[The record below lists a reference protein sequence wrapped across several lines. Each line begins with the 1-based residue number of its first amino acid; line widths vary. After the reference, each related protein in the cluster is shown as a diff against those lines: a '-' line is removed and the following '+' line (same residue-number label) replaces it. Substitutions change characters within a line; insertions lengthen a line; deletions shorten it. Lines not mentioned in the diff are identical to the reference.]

1 MSILS
6 SGRLSRLPL
15 RYRSVVEPMRAKKA
29 KKAKKAKLIPALAK
43 KAKRLPA
50 LYKNAKRISVP
61 RLLGWKPRHVRL
73 SIENRRQLAI
83 KKFSSNPLSDEY
95 YTGAAAWESF
105 AQERSLKR
113 VWEPFAGDG
122 KIVTE
127 WAKLGVDCVMSSGDF
142 WDNLKLPEGIDYI
155 ATNPPFSFKWLVL
168 ETLLEFKK
176 PLAVILPWQS
186 FYANGLTRLNW
197 LQQEYGGQW
206 KQLPMTSAGQ
216 HFWHPPVN
224 DYKKIGCFILE
235 WTW

>member
-1 MSILS
+1 ML
-6 SGRLSRLPL
+6 
-15 RYRSVVEPMRAKKA
+15 A

-50 LYKNAKRISVP
+50 LYKNATRISVSRP
-61 RLLGWKPRHVRL
+61 LGWKPRHVRL

-95 YTGAAAWESF
+95 YTGAAAWEGF
-105 AQERSLKR
+105 AQQRSLKR

-186 FYANGLTRLNW
+186 FYANGRITASGFNKSMEVSGSSSR
-197 LQQEYGGQW
+197 
-206 KQLPMTSAGQ
+206 
-216 HFWHPPVN
+216 
-224 DYKKIGCFILE
+224 
-235 WTW
+235 